1 MEMIVIPRLS
11 HNNNGVRKA
20 KKKRAQTVNPSG
32 AEQKKKKKPGG
43 GVGSVSAHSNFHRSN
58 TYTAVV
64 YHIRVYK
71 YNNASDGPKAIVS
84 RASSPPPRQ
93 QHLDSIITYV
103 FFFILSS
110 LSPPPS
116 IYMLMGEPRGCR
128 GVKKPRVRHM
138 SILSLLRDFVMW
150 TPFGLLGN
158 KKKKYVSRPLH
169 TQSLFTRERLTSFFV
184 VLFPF

>member
-32 AEQKKKKKPGG
+32 AEQKKKPGG

-110 LSPPPS
+110 LSPS
-116 IYMLMGEPRGCR
+116 IYIYVNGGAPWLPGC
-128 GVKKPRVRHM
+128 KKASSPAHVNIITTTRFRYVD
-138 SILSLLRDFVMW
+138 SLW
-150 TPFGLLGN
+150 
-158 KKKKYVSRPLH
+158 
-169 TQSLFTRERLTSFFV
+169 FTWK
-184 VLFPF
+184 

>member
-1 MEMIVIPRLS
+1 MEYGKPRRKGPRLS
-11 HNNNGVRKA
+11 I
-20 KKKRAQTVNPSG
+20 RAARS
-32 AEQKKKKKPGG
+32 KKKKPGG

>member
-1 MEMIVIPRLS
+1 MEYGKPRRKGPRLS
-11 HNNNGVRKA
+11 I
-20 KKKRAQTVNPSG
+20 RAARS
-32 AEQKKKKKPGG
+32 KKKKPGG

-103 FFFILSS
+103 FFHSFLS
-110 LSPPPS
+110 LSPS
-116 IYMLMGEPRGCR
+116 IYIYVNGGAPWLPGC
-128 GVKKPRVRHM
+128 KKSLESGTCQYYHYYEISLCGLPLVYLEIKRRNTCPVPYTHKAYLQENGWRHFL
-138 SILSLLRDFVMW
+138 LSSFLSERRQQ
-150 TPFGLLGN
+150 
-158 KKKKYVSRPLH
+158 RPC
-169 TQSLFTRERLTSFFV
+169 QNTRQ
-184 VLFPF
+184 